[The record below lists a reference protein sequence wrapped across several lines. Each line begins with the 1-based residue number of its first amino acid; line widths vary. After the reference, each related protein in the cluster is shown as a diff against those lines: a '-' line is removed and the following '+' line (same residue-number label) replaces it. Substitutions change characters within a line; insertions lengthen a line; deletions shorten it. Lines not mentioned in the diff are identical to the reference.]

1 MGGGSARGDGGGTHI
16 DVCISAYD
24 LRIVVFLRRLRYR
37 VDGVIKNGWC
47 SWWWT
52 NICYIARLNGVDF
65 AVAIV
70 VVLCDNTTCPLI
82 RPVLIQVKYLSL

>member
-65 AVAIV
+65 AVSISPWRLWWYSV
-70 VVLCDNTTCPLI
+70 TTRLVPLYA
-82 RPVLIQVKYLSL
+82 QY